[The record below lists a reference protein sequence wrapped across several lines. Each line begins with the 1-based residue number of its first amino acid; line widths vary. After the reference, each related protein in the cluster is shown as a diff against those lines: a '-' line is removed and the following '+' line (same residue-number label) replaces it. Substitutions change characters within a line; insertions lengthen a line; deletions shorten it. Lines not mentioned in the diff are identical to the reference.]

1 VKIAVAYNDDAHLKT
16 HLNPTELVGEAE
28 VADTAYE
35 IAELLRA
42 ELVPVRDDIPG
53 ALRRL
58 QSFDVVVD
66 LCEGVLGDPRLEKN
80 FALALEMLG
89 IPHTAGD
96 PISLG
101 ICGDKVLTK
110 RLLRAGGLPSPEGL
124 AVTADTQPDDWL
136 RLLSALC
143 FPVIVKPSREDAGVG
158 IDASSVAHTADDAIE
173 RCRAIHRTYRQPAL
187 VEEFIDGRE
196 LNQALYHG
204 PDGLVLLPP
213 GEVLFSEALPPHE
226 RVVGWK
232 AKWDYGSEEDRATV
246 NRTPAQISDSLRFEI
261 GTLCSTAVTLLG
273 ISGYC
278 RLDLRQAQTG
288 ELFILD
294 VNPNPDIGAGTGF
307 RKALEAASI
316 SFREFLQHL
325 IIAARA
331 RHSR

>member
-1 VKIAVAYNDDAHLKT
+1 MKIAVAYNDDAHLKT

-35 IAELLRA
+35 IAELLRG
-42 ELVPVRDDIPG
+42 ELVPVRDDITG

-110 RLLRAGGLPSPEGL
+110 RLLRAGGLPSPEGV
-124 AVTADTQPDDWL
+124 AVTADTEQSVLSML
-136 RLLSALC
+136 R

-158 IDASSVAHTADDAIE
+158 IDASSVARTADEAIE
-173 RCRAIHRTYRQPAL
+173 RCHAIHRTYRQPAL

-213 GEVLFSEALPPHE
+213 GEVVFAESLPPHE

-232 AKWDYGSEEDRATV
+232 AKWDYGSEEDRSTV
-246 NRTPAQISDSLRFEI
+246 NRTPAQISDSLRSEI
-261 GTLCSTAVTLLG
+261 GKLCASAVSLLG

-278 RLDLRQAQTG
+278 RFDLRQAGTG

-307 RKALEAASI
+307 RRALEAASI

-331 RHSR
+331 RHPR

>member
-1 VKIAVAYNDDAHLKT
+1 MKVAVAWNDDLHRKD

-28 VADTAYE
+28 VAETAHE
-35 IAELLRA
+35 VAALLGA
-42 ELVPVRDDIPG
+42 ELVPVRDDIAG

-58 QSFDVVVD
+58 RSFDVVFN

-89 IPHTAGD
+89 IAHTSGD
-96 PISLG
+96 PIAIG
-101 ICGDKVLTK
+101 ICNDKVLTK
-110 RLLRAGGLPSPEGL
+110 RLLHAGGLPSPEGV
-124 AVTADTQPDDWL
+124 AVTTDTLSRDPLQ
-136 RLLSALC
+136 LLSSLH
-143 FPVIVKPSREDAGVG
+143 FPTIVKPSREDAGVG
-158 IDASSVAHTADDAIE
+158 IDASSVARTADEAIE
-173 RCRAIHRTYRQPAL
+173 RCHVIHRTYRQPAL

-204 PDGLVLLPP
+204 SSGLVLLPP
-213 GEVLFSEALPPHE
+213 GEVLFAESLTPEE

-232 AKWDYGSEEDRATV
+232 AKWDYGSPEDRGTV
-246 NRTPAQISDSLRFEI
+246 NRTPAQISDSLSYEV
-261 GTLCSTAVTLLG
+261 GKLCSSAVSLLG

-278 RLDLRQAQTG
+278 RFDLRQATTG

-316 SFREFLQHL
+316 SFRDFLQDL

-331 RHSR
+331 HAAR

>member
-1 VKIAVAYNDDAHLKT
+1 MKIAVAYNDDAHLKT
-16 HLNPTELVGEAE
+16 HLNPTELVGERE
-28 VADTAYE
+28 VADTARE

-42 ELVPVRDDIPG
+42 ELVPVRDDIAE
-53 ALRRL
+53 ALHRL
-58 QSFDVVVD
+58 ESFDVVFD

-89 IPHTAGD
+89 IAHTAGD

-110 RLLRAGGLPSPEGL
+110 RLLRAGGLPSPEGV
-124 AVTADTQPDDWL
+124 AVMADTQQGDWVQ
-136 RLLSALC
+136 LLSPLH
-143 FPVIVKPSREDAGVG
+143 FPTIVKPSREDAGVG
-158 IDASSVAHTADDAIE
+158 IDASSVARTADEAIE
-173 RCRAIHRTYRQPAL
+173 RCHAIHRTYRQPAL

-204 PDGLVLLPP
+204 PNGLVLLPP
-213 GEVLFSEALPPHE
+213 GEVLFSESLPQHE
-226 RVVGWK
+226 RIVGWK
-232 AKWDYGSEEDRATV
+232 AKWDYGSAEDRATV
-246 NRTPAQISDSLRFEI
+246 NRTPAQISDSLRSEV
-261 GTLCSTAVTLLG
+261 GKLCSSAVSLLG

-278 RLDLRQAQTG
+278 RFDLRQATTG
-288 ELFILD
+288 ELFIID

-325 IIAARA
+325 MIAARA